1 MRRSPSCSAGGVV
14 GDLTGIPR
22 LLPAQYAR
30 SCRLTDHTLSLPPD
44 RYRLERQIGRGGM
57 ATVYL
62 AHDVRHN
69 RPVAIKVMDPE
80 VSQRIGRDRFLREI
94 AIIARLSHPHIVPL
108 FDSGEAGEHLYY
120 VMPYVEG
127 SSLRAHLGRVGQLP
141 TDEAIELARQIASAL
156 GHAHARGLVHRDIKP
171 ENILLAD
178 GMALVADFGIARS
191 TEAGLEDVTQVATI
205 PGAVFGTPLYMSPE
219 QAAGREVDARADIY
233 SLACILFEMQAG
245 QPPFTA
251 PTTEVVLRMHLTAQ
265 PRPVTD
271 LRPSTPPGLARVI
284 TRGLAKLPAD
294 RFATAAQFAE
304 ALASATAERTPAAG
318 TVPPGV
324 REVPNNLPRPRTQ
337 FIGRER
343 ELAECARL
351 LRDVRLLTLTGIGGG
366 GKTRLAIRAA
376 EQAIDAFPDG
386 LWLVDLSPL
395 GDGDRVLDTIAATLG
410 VRQASGEGVRAAL
423 GAWIGHKRLLLILD
437 NCEHLLAGTAAAADD
452 LLAAAEKLCVLAT
465 SREALGIE
473 GERLLNVGP
482 LGAPAP
488 GARDLA
494 AVAASDAVVL
504 FVDRARQ
511 VVRDFTLDEPNV
523 DAVAD
528 ICRRLDGIPLA
539 IELAAARVK
548 VLSVDQIRSRLDDRF
563 RLLTGGSK
571 SALPRHQTLQATIAW
586 SYDSLAPEEQHLLR
600 LLSVFAGGWT
610 LDTATAVYG
619 GGADEFDVLDL
630 LTRLIDKSLVIVSRD
645 SKRDP
650 RYSLLETVRQ
660 FAAERLVEA
669 EDAAAVRR
677 RHADAFLAI
686 AERAYEGSLEE
697 EALWSA
703 ALEQDHDNLRT
714 ALGVLRESDAEGHLQ
729 LAGALAWFWQGRSY
743 LREGTEHVTAA
754 LGATPPAPARKA
766 RARALWGAAQL
777 RAWQGDAATA
787 HQMMEESLRMWRQL
801 EDRREIALALE
812 GVGWVQFRSGDDE
825 KACTAFEESLALQRE
840 SGNPHL
846 INRATVGLAQMLVAL
861 GRVDQARTASSS
873 ILTFA
878 QAHGDI
884 RSEHYAW
891 HYLADCALIEEHY
904 TEAHRLYLRSLELAR
919 QIGDRLE
926 IGFELQGVAMSLAGL
941 GHSRRALWLGG
952 AVEAELR
959 RLGADARI
967 HFWDAL
973 LDKYLG
979 RARRA
984 LGQSAAA
991 AAWSDGAATPFDT
1004 AVMQALDPSLAAA
1017 PLDPAG

>member
-1 MRRSPSCSAGGVV
+1 
-14 GDLTGIPR
+14 
-22 LLPAQYAR
+22 
-30 SCRLTDHTLSLPPD
+30 
-44 RYRLERQIGRGGM
+44 M

-80 VSQRIGRDRFLREI
+80 VSKSIGPDRFLREI

-108 FDSGEAGEHLYY
+108 FDSGAAGDHLYY

-127 SSLRAHLGRVGQLP
+127 ASLRAHLNQVGQLP
-141 TDEAIELARQIASAL
+141 TDEAVELARQIASAL

-191 TEAGLEDVTQVATI
+191 TGAGLDDVTQVATI
-205 PGAVFGTPLYMSPE
+205 PGGVFGTPLYMSPE

-251 PTTEVVLRMHLTAQ
+251 STADVLLRLHLTAQ

-271 LRPSTPPGLARVI
+271 LRPTTPPGLARLI
-284 TRGLAKLPAD
+284 SRGLAKLPAD

-304 ALASATAERTPAAG
+304 ALASATSEVTPPSG
-318 TVPPGV
+318 TAPVGV
-324 REVPNNLPRPRTQ
+324 LEIPNNLPRPRTQ

-351 LRDVRLLTLTGIGGG
+351 LREVRLLTLTGIGGG

-376 EQAIDAFPDG
+376 EESIDHFPDG
-386 LWLVDLSPL
+386 LWLVDLSPVS
-395 GDGDRVLDTIAATLG
+395 DGDRVLDTIAATLG
-410 VRQASGEGVRAAL
+410 VRQAAGEDVRAAL
-423 GAWIGHKRLLLILD
+423 AAWVRGRRLLLILD

-452 LLAAAEKLCVLAT
+452 LLEAGAEPRVMAT
-465 SREALGIE
+465 SREALGIQ

-482 LGAPAP
+482 LGAPAA
-488 GARDLA
+488 GVRDLT
-494 AVAASDAVVL
+494 AVASSDAVGL

-511 VVRDFTLDEPNV
+511 VVRDFALDEHNA

-539 IELAAARVK
+539 LELAAARVK
-548 VLSVDQIRSRLDDRF
+548 VLSVDQIRGRLDDRF

-586 SYDSLAPEEQHLLR
+586 SYDTLTREEQHLLR

-619 GGADEFDVLDL
+619 DGADEFEVLDL
-630 LTRLIDKSLVIVSRD
+630 LTRLIDKSLVVVSRD
-645 SKRDP
+645 AKRDA

-660 FAAERLVEA
+660 YAAERLIDA

-677 RHADAFLAI
+677 RHAEAFLAM
-686 AERAYEGSLEE
+686 AERAYEGAMTE
-697 EALWSA
+697 EAVWSA
-703 ALEQDHDNLRT
+703 AIEQEHDNLRT
-714 ALGVLRESDAEGHLQ
+714 ALGVLRESDAERYLQ

-743 LREGTEHVTAA
+743 LREGTAHVIAA
-754 LGATPPAPARKA
+754 LDATPPAPARKT

-777 RAWQGDAATA
+777 RAWQGDATTS
-787 HQMMEESLRMWRQL
+787 HRMMEESLRMWREL
-801 EDRREIALALE
+801 GDHKEIALALE
-812 GVGWVQFRSGDDE
+812 GLGWVQFRSGDDE

-840 SGNPHL
+840 SGDTHL
-846 INRATVGLAQMLVAL
+846 VNRATVGLAQMLVAL
-861 GRVDQARTASSS
+861 GRVDEARRASSE
-873 ILTFA
+873 ILQFA
-878 QAHGDI
+878 QAHDDL
-884 RSEHYAW
+884 RSAHYAW
-891 HYLADCALIEEHY
+891 HYLADCALLEDNCA
-904 TEAHRLYLRSLELAR
+904 EAYRLYRQSLELAR

-926 IGFELQGVAMSLAGL
+926 IGFEVQGVAMSLAGL
-941 GHSRRALWLGG
+941 GHAQRALGLGG

-959 RLGADARI
+959 RLGADVRI
-967 HFWDAL
+967 RFWDDL
-973 LDKYLG
+973 LNRYFEK
-979 RARRA
+979 ARRA
-984 LGQSAAA
+984 LGPAASAEAWNHGEATAFDAA
-991 AAWSDGAATPFDT
+991 
-1004 AVMQALDPSLAAA
+1004 VVQALDPRLTRA
-1017 PLDPAG
+1017 PANPMS